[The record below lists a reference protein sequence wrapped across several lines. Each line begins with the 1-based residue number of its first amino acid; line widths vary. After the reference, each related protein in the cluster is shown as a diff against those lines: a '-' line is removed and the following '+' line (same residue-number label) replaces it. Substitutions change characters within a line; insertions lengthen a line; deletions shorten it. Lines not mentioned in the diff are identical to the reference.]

1 MRFILR
7 AGREV
12 ACFHL
17 VQFRRADETSR
28 PSLNAPYVAKKYQ
41 DRGRNTVFLKNSC
54 QIVRP
59 VAPNSIPPE
68 FSKGNFGLASP
79 GNIAAY
85 LEVVDLMGA
94 KLR

>member
-1 MRFILR
+1 M
-7 AGREV
+7 
-12 ACFHL
+12 
-17 VQFRRADETSR
+17 
-28 PSLNAPYVAKKYQ
+28 AKKYL

-68 FSKGNFGLASP
+68 FSRGNYGLASP